1 MTTLRPTAAIALP
14 VAALLVMAT
23 PLAWGFAAA
32 AAPSAAAP
40 APPAEQKKIPPVSG
54 PEQAAQAPQA
64 PKAIPVPEIVKRAD
78 EVAKRLR
85 ETEELTAPRP
95 AIDAIQARL
104 PEVSGRLG
112 PELESTIETL
122 NAAPPGTIVERLQQ
136 SWQSRRRELI
146 EYVEVLTKR
155 ATQLEAALDQLARLR
170 ANWTLTRSDAQASRA
185 PAAVVERVDAVVADI
200 EAMRA
205 RLQAQRAATLVL
217 QDRVADEEARCEDA
231 LARIDRHRQGAW
243 MRIFERTTPPIWSLE
258 SNGYRLGE
266 FPARIDEAAVASLAQ
281 VRQFVGDNAGGLFLE
296 GLVFTG
302 LIFMARAARR
312 RARAEAAAGEEA
324 LPAAVLFDRPYS
336 AATVAAL
343 VSVFLIFPDRPR
355 VVTDAIGFL
364 VLLPVLRIVR
374 PLLGPAPVPELY
386 TVAALCLTDRIR
398 AELAMVP
405 AIDQAFLL
413 LEMLS
418 AMAGLAWLLGSGRS
432 GRAPESPPA
441 RRAVAVFGLVVCTG
455 AFAAAAYGAM
465 GLARTLGANLL
476 FSAFG
481 AIIAFAAVQVAD
493 GLLAF
498 ALRVWPLRRLGMVH
512 RHRSL
517 LERRGH
523 YLFCWMMTA
532 IWAIG
537 TLRFVGVLEWALG
550 LGQAVLAAELRR
562 GAMGISLGDV
572 LAFAITVWLA
582 FLVSTG
588 IRFVLE
594 EDVYPHLRLARG
606 LPHMISSLL
615 HYAVLFLGFLLAVGA
630 LGVDLNKFTVL
641 AGAFGVGLGFGLQGV
656 VNNCV
661 SGLIVLVERPIHVG
675 DAIQMSD
682 LAGEVRRIGIR
693 ATTVR
698 TWEGAEVIVP
708 NASLVSEK
716 LTNWTYSDR
725 LRRMDLPV
733 GVAYG
738 SAPEKVLEL
747 LLAVAHAHPGVLAQ
761 PGPEAL
767 FMGFGESALNFEL
780 RAWTGRFNQWAAVRS
795 ELGVA
800 VYAALRDVGLEIPF
814 PQREVRLR
822 DGNGVAVS
830 K

>member
-1 MTTLRPTAAIALP
+1 
-14 VAALLVMAT
+14 
-23 PLAWGFAAA
+23 
-32 AAPSAAAP
+32 
-40 APPAEQKKIPPVSG
+40 
-54 PEQAAQAPQA
+54 
-64 PKAIPVPEIVKRAD
+64 
-78 EVAKRLR
+78 
-85 ETEELTAPRP
+85 
-95 AIDAIQARL
+95 
-104 PEVSGRLG
+104 
-112 PELESTIETL
+112 
-122 NAAPPGTIVERLQQ
+122 
-136 SWQSRRRELI
+136 
-146 EYVEVLTKR
+146 
-155 ATQLEAALDQLARLR
+155 
-170 ANWTLTRSDAQASRA
+170 
-185 PAAVVERVDAVVADI
+185 
-200 EAMRA
+200 
-205 RLQAQRAATLVL
+205 
-217 QDRVADEEARCEDA
+217 
-231 LARIDRHRQGAW
+231 
-243 MRIFERTTPPIWSLE
+243 
-258 SNGYRLGE
+258 
-266 FPARIDEAAVASLAQ
+266 
-281 VRQFVGDNAGGLFLE
+281 
-296 GLVFTG
+296 
-302 LIFMARAARR
+302 
-312 RARAEAAAGEEA
+312 
-324 LPAAVLFDRPYS
+324 
-336 AATVAAL
+336 
-343 VSVFLIFPDRPR
+343 
-355 VVTDAIGFL
+355 
-364 VLLPVLRIVR
+364 
-374 PLLGPAPVPELY
+374 
-386 TVAALCLTDRIR
+386 
-398 AELAMVP
+398 MVP

-418 AMAGLAWLLGSGRS
+418 AMAGFAWLLGSGRS

-498 ALRVWPLRRLGMVH
+498 SLRVWPLRRLGMVH

-537 TLRFVGVLEWALG
+537 TLRFVGLLEWALG

-725 LRRMDLPV
+725 LRRMNVPV

-761 PGPEAL
+761 PPPEAL

-780 RAWTGRFNQWAAVRS
+780 HAWTGRFNQWALIRS